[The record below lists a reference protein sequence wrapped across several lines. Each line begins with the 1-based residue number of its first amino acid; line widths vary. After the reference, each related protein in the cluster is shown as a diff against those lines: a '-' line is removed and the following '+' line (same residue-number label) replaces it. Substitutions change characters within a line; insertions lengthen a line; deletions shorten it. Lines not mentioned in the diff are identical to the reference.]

1 MKRRQGRA
9 SSTGT
14 GTVQETLPRSTNT
27 GTTCGYFLKLIARK
41 CIDAI
46 TLNSIVD
53 RLKELIKYKG
63 FQVPPADLEALLLT
77 HPRVD
82 DVGVIGITDIERA
95 TELPR
100 AYVVPSGGLDK
111 LTESERTALS
121 KELTVWVAANVSKS
135 VASCLP
141 SHD

>member
-1 MKRRQGRA
+1 M
-9 SSTGT
+9 STDVPAVG
-14 GTVQETLPRSTNT
+14 P
-27 GTTCGYFLKLIARK
+27 
-41 CIDAI
+41 CIDRN
-46 TLNSIVD
+46 LSSHSIVD

-63 FQVPPADLEALLLT
+63 FQVPPADLEALLLS

-111 LTESERTALS
+111 LSESERKALS
-121 KELTVWVAANVSKS
+121 KELTDWVAANVSF
-135 VASCLP
+135 
-141 SHD
+141 D